1 MEQHSCEQQQ
11 ASPEPKLC
19 RNNCGFFGNPA
30 TMELC
35 SKCYREYNEKE
46 KKNET
51 ASSPAALVKEA
62 RADVEEHAPA
72 DTKAALQGQCD
83 EDEKRKPVEQKNR
96 NRCFKCSKK
105 VGLLGFECR
114 CGYVFCSGHRHAGDG
129 HECSFDYA
137 AFDRQKLAEANPVV
151 AASKLDK
158 L

>member
-1 MEQHSCEQQQ
+1 MEQHGCEQHQ

-30 TMELC
+30 TMEMC

-51 ASSPAALVKEA
+51 PSSPVALLVEEA
-62 RADVEEHAPA
+62 RADVEQQTPVV
-72 DTKAALQGQCD
+72 TKTAVQCD
-83 EDEKRKPVEQKNR
+83 DDEKRKPVEQKNR
-96 NRCFKCSKK
+96 SRCFKCSKK

-129 HECSFDYA
+129 HECSFNYA
-137 AFDRQKLAEANPVV
+137 EFDRQKLAEANPVV